1 MSVKQNGGNMV
12 TSIARQSII
21 IKCKMQKSGILGN
34 YEFYYAAGL
43 SAKLF
48 GFEIPE
54 DIKPGALAAL
64 LADCLKDTAP
74 KDEKEEYLLR
84 IVKVH
89 SPEDEYDTQMKEL
102 LLWGM
107 RESNFWQ
114 A

>member
-1 MSVKQNGGNMV
+1 MELVL
-12 TSIARQSII
+12 ARQSVVT
-21 IKCKMQKSGILGN
+21 KCNLQASILLGN
-34 YEFYYAAGL
+34 YEFYYSAGL
-43 SAKLF
+43 SARLF

-54 DIKPGALAAL
+54 DIRPGELAEL
-64 LADCLKDTAP
+64 LADRLTDANP

-84 IVKVH
+84 ILKNH
-89 SPEDEYDTQMKEL
+89 TPEDEYDTQMKEL